1 MAALIFLIVFAGLV
15 AAAGI
20 ASVLGLTPDTRDTAF
35 GVGPMLAP
43 RNHGAQQ
50 TAAR

>member
-1 MAALIFLIVFAGLV
+1 MAALIFFIAFVAIL

-20 ASVLGLTPDTRDTAF
+20 ASALGLTPDTRDPAY

-43 RNHGAQQ
+43 RRRNPVPKLPS
-50 TAAR
+50 